1 MIAGGGNNCSPKAR
15 ITHMGGATK
24 SKAPPS
30 SPSELV
36 KLPLAHTSDGGEKG
50 GDLRYI
56 YEIRAENTM
65 LGGVGDVAVTTPRH
79 SAALL
84 RGSLLFVVL
93 TVTFSRVIKT
103 QRLQSQ
109 MIRPP
114 LIKSRHFPPAKNARR
129 GYSHICFF

>member
-1 MIAGGGNNCSPKAR
+1 MAERKAV
-15 ITHMGGATK
+15 TY
-24 SKAPPS
+24 
-30 SPSELV
+30 
-36 KLPLAHTSDGGEKG
+36 D
-50 GDLRYI
+50 I

-114 LIKSRHFPPAKNARR
+114 LIKSRHFPPAKKRSARVLPHLLLLIR
-129 GYSHICFF
+129 S